1 MRHGRKLS
9 FDEAYEEVVA
19 DSMEAILA
27 DGYVVQLMAD
37 MRAQDKTLW
46 GKIRGW
52 FRDLA
57 DKLKAMVSS
66 YEDVKPDSVEGKLV
80 SEMQDMIVIL
90 ESFYTDALM
99 DAGENYAARA
109 QKNTADDGRVRYSFV
124 GVGQGGI
131 EIYETS
137 EKVRNLSWKDRKKL
151 FLQLMR
157 NQYRGRTAK
166 FVRNGHAYYAKF
178 EYRDVSKNIYGD
190 DSSDHK
196 GLDAKINVGA
206 DGNIFELV
214 ENSKYS
220 RSEVERG
227 KNQRMHRGV
236 NHWDYF
242 VKTVQIDN
250 AVFDLTANVRKKSN
264 GEFVYVIEMTE
275 NKEIEP
281 SSPGDS
287 QYSGRNR
294 VPNGSNQSIRN
305 PREDVKPKMSTRDST
320 GRQLTEAQQ
329 EYFKDSKVRDEDGNL
344 LVMYHGT
351 PNGGYTRFHNGTY
364 FTPSAEYATVYQSP
378 GASSISVKSG
388 ASNPM
393 NYEVYLNITKPFD
406 TRNPK
411 EREIF
416 MKEYY
421 RKYGTGAP
429 LSESGLPDWT
439 DGMDLQEFIE
449 DMGYDYDGLIL
460 DEGAT
465 GGYGDEVKS
474 RGLSYITFS
483 SEQVKRVDNPN
494 PTSNPDIRYSGRDN
508 GGVEGYRKPAYERWD
523 VEAALWDAMDH
534 ADRGQDNLIKVGNL
548 PNLIV
553 DKLGIEGDF
562 YIYRNHA
569 YENMVSEE
577 TARREGRYSE
587 KAHYHGIGVDTMVEA
602 VMSLEEPI
610 LTIATNTKD
619 GNPAVMMVLPVMGKN
634 NAPLY
639 AVLSFY
645 ASRDINGAYER
656 KPHVVLTVAERNYT
670 EAGGRVG
677 LLDIIENAIKDG
689 RVISFD
695 KEKRDYL
702 SVNTKATSLGIITE
716 QSLANNIA
724 RFRNEIKAY
733 KEKNKITH
741 SARTPTDTKIQH
753 QLEQENESLREDVK
767 YLREM
772 LALQRKVTG
781 GTKFTKTSV
790 LAAARVL

>member
-1 MRHGRKLS
+1 MLPGRK
-9 FDEAYEEVVA
+9 
-19 DSMEAILA
+19 
-27 DGYVVQLMAD
+27 
-37 MRAQDKTLW
+37 
-46 GKIRGW
+46 
-52 FRDLA
+52 
-57 DKLKAMVSS
+57 
-66 YEDVKPDSVEGKLV
+66 
-80 SEMQDMIVIL
+80 
-90 ESFYTDALM
+90 
-99 DAGENYAARA
+99 
-109 QKNTADDGRVRYSFV
+109 KNTADDGSVKYSVKATADGIKYAVLDGDIFLKNDGTQMTPVEAYNALV
-124 GVGQGGI
+124 GLKITLEDGDVI
-131 EIYETS
+131 TFI
-137 EKVRNLSWKDRKKL
+137 KKL
-151 FLQLMR
+151 PGRNVYKELFKKLPGYEEGIDVRAVSESINRNIVDVVSASSAEIRNEPQRHQHVGIKDFDQREVFLYD
-157 NQYRGRTAK
+157 N
-166 FVRNGHAYYAKF
+166 
-178 EYRDVSKNIYGD
+178 
-190 DSSDHK
+190 
-196 GLDAKINVGA
+196 
-206 DGNIFELV
+206 
-214 ENSKYS
+214 
-220 RSEVERG
+220 SEVYRLELCIANLTDGTKIAYVKRYIEKASEEVANKIKKAETAG
-227 KNQRMHRGV
+227 QTRLNQ
-236 NHWDYF
+236 
-242 VKTVQIDN
+242 
-250 AVFDLTANVRKKSN
+250 
-264 GEFVYVIEMTE
+264 
-275 NKEIEP
+275 P
-281 SSPGDS
+281 ST
-287 QYSGRNR
+287 N
-294 VPNGSNQSIRN
+294 SIRN
-305 PREDVKPKMSTRDST
+305 PGKDVKSKMSARDST
-320 GRQLTEAQQ
+320 GRQLTEAQR
-329 EYFKDSKVRDEDGNL
+329 EYFRGSKVRDKDGNL

-351 PNGGYTRFHNGTY
+351 PNGGFTQFRSGSY
-364 FTPSAEYATVYQSP
+364 FTQNPEYATVYQYP
-378 GASSISVKSG
+378 GASSLSVKPG

-474 RGLSYITFS
+474 RGLSYVTFS
-483 SEQVKRVDNPN
+483 PEQTKRVDNLS
-494 PTSNPDIRYSGRDN
+494 PTSDPDMRYSGRDN

-790 LAAARVL
+790 LAAARML